1 MEKHDWNERLGRQI
15 METYERVLP
24 ITELERQVLYYLF
37 RYPEKYWKQINFY
50 YNANKAWVPAKSTE
64 KIKNWRHSRRCARS
78 LSAFSLVGNFRNRKF
93 RMIPVGV
100 ADFADSNAEH
110 RQNPVTVC
118 GHGVS
123 VYCNMFIRV
132 PEKIMSVQA
141 CRTGLLYDK
150 I

>member
-1 MEKHDWNERLGRQI
+1 

-37 RYPEKYWKQINFY
+37 RYPEKILESRSNFY
-50 YNANKAWVPAKSTE
+50 YNAKQRPGCLRKSTE
-64 KIKNWRHSRRCARS
+64 KIKKNWRHSRKMREKVYP
-78 LSAFSLVGNFRNRKF
+78 LFFLVGNFRNRKF
-93 RMIPVGV
+93 RMIPLE
-100 ADFADSNAEH
+100 SRILPIRNAEH

-132 PEKIMSVQA
+132 PEK
-141 CRTGLLYDK
+141 
-150 I
+150 